1 MQQLLPMFLSGTE
14 YEAAAWLYLSMGLR
28 KAQDVGAH
36 RRKVYGRGPA
46 NTEAEL
52 WRRAFWVLV
61 VQDRM
66 MSAHLG
72 RDCSS
77 REEE

>member
-1 MQQLLPMFLSGTE
+1 MFLSGTE
-14 YEAAAWLYLSMGLR
+14 YEAAAWLYVSMGLR

-46 NTEAEL
+46 NIEAEL
-52 WRRAFWVLV
+52 WKRAFWVLV